1 MVREPRAVR
10 VGRDVHVNVLLL
22 ANRSLD
28 ALEEICQAD
37 GITHQQYVALWTL
50 CLADDPDAGLPVGA
64 VADGL
69 LNRASD
75 TTRLIDRLEKAG
87 LAERLPNPNDRRSVL
102 VRATAAGRRV
112 FAAVTPKLQEFH
124 RRQWSALSTRRGGHP
139 ARPVG
144 EGAVGGRRVIPTYD
158 VDLYAPDGRWP
169 SPTST
174 TGTCATSAR
183 WSGSAPTTCT
193 SSHVTPRCGRSSATR
208 PRSARGRASG

>member
-28 ALEEICQAD
+28 ALEEICQAH

-50 CLADDPDAGLPVGA
+50 CLADEPDAGLAVGA

-102 VRATAAGRRV
+102 VRATPDGQRV
-112 FAAVTPKLQEFH
+112 FAAVTPDLQEFH
-124 RRQWSALSTRRGGHP
+124 RGQWSALST
-139 ARPVG
+139 A
-144 EGAVGGRRVIPTYD
+144 E
-158 VDLYAPDGRWP
+158 VDTLRDLLAKALWGDD
-169 SPTST
+169 
-174 TGTCATSAR
+174 A
-183 WSGSAPTTCT
+183 
-193 SSHVTPRCGRSSATR
+193 
-208 PRSARGRASG
+208 